1 MIKLKDLQMLKD
13 NDGITLLNGNLITYS
28 SGYQVA
34 TEGIETTSA
43 RFALKKIKEYNGNC
57 GVWFSQNIFYI
68 DKSHHI
74 EDKETAIEIGKTHN
88 QLSILDWQTMELIW
102 L

>member
-13 NDGITLLNGNLITYS
+13 NDGMTLLNGNLITYS

-34 TEGIETTSA
+34 TEGIETTSV

-88 QLSILDWQTMELIW
+88 QLSILDWHTMELIW